1 MPILIPILVSLVLS
15 AVSYALMRRK
25 MGKQQG
31 SAAEKATLPDE
42 KDGKV
47 YRRVFGTVWID
58 DPAVIAMAQAGTDEI
73 KK

>member
-1 MPILIPILVSLVLS
+1 MPILIPILVSIVLS
-15 AVSYALMRRK
+15 AASYMLMRRQ

-31 SAAEKATLPDE
+31 PAAEKATLPDE

-58 DPAVIAMAQAGTDEI
+58 DPAVIAMKQTGADEI
-73 KK
+73 QK